1 MENFV
6 ILDNLIP
13 EIVSFENL
21 SSSFDY
27 VVRDL
32 KEKQRKRFEAKKDDV
47 IAFLRKHIEDGS
59 FQVTNFET
67 LHVKDG
73 PKEREVQAPPVIDRI
88 GCHAIMNV
96 FEDHVYPTVI
106 ETPLQASRE
115 EVCTTS
121 ITSWRKT
128 YMSAREICITISATF
143 IISMIPSTRN

>member
-27 VVRDL
+27 VVRAL

-88 GCHAIMNV
+88 GCHAILKTMYIPRSSR
-96 FEDHVYPTVI
+96 H
-106 ETPLQASRE
+106 PLQASRE

-128 YMSAREICITISATF
+128 YMSARGICITISATF
-143 IISMIPSTRN
+143 IISMIPLTRN

>member
-59 FQVTNFET
+59 FQVTI
-67 LHVKDG
+67 LR
-73 PKEREVQAPPVIDRI
+73 P
-88 GCHAIMNV
+88 CM
-96 FEDHVYPTVI
+96 
-106 ETPLQASRE
+106 
-115 EVCTTS
+115 
-121 ITSWRKT
+121 
-128 YMSAREICITISATF
+128 
-143 IISMIPSTRN
+143 